1 MVATETAK
9 HLGWVIKAGKV
20 EFERVLKWQ
29 RGLVKLRREGMARD
43 TVMLVEHPP
52 VVTVGK
58 DGHKENYENLKWQPH
73 FIERGGDVTYHG
85 PGQLVVYFIFDLARR
100 SRDIHNFMAGIQRG
114 IIETLKDIGID
125 SRQGDEHTGV
135 WIGDKKI
142 ASIGVAVKNWI
153 SFHGAAINLNTE
165 LAEFEQIS
173 PCGLDSKVMTSAQQ
187 QLGKQIDMA
196 EFGELLLA
204 KYGAIFSTAFY
215 EIKLEQ
221 IAEDLESQAG
231 GYVI

>member
-9 HLGWVIKAGKV
+9 HLGWVLKPGKV
-20 EFERVLKWQ
+20 EFERALNWQ
-29 RGLVKLRREGMARD
+29 HGLVKLRREGMARD
-43 TVMLVEHPP
+43 TVILVEHPP

-58 DGHKENYENLKWQPH
+58 DGHKENYESLKCEPH

-85 PGQLVVYFIFDLARR
+85 PGQLVVYFIFNLARR
-100 SRDIHNFMAGIQRG
+100 GRDIHNFMAGIQRG
-114 IIETLKDIGID
+114 IIETLADIGID
-125 SRQGDEHTGV
+125 SQQGDEHTGV
-135 WIGDKKI
+135 WVGDKKI

-165 LAEFEQIS
+165 LGEFEQIN
-173 PCGLDSKVMTSAQQ
+173 PCGLDANVMTSAEK
-187 QLGKQIDMA
+187 QLGKKIDIN
-196 EFGELLLA
+196 EFGELLLN
-204 KYGAIFSTAFY
+204 KYSAIFSTAFY
-215 EIKLEQ
+215 EIRLEE